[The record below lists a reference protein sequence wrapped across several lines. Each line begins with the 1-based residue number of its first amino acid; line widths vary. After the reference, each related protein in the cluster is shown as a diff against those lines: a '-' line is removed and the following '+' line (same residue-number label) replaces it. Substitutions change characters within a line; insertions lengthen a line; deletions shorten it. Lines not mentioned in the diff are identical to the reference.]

1 MQPTAPAAAPSADES
16 QRSSTLS
23 VSGEPE
29 PSLLP
34 ARAGREVL
42 TGRQRFFPD
51 ATDAQWN
58 DWRWQFRNRVT
69 TVDELLKLVPKLA
82 PQAAMQREVLRDFR
96 MGIPPYYMALIDP
109 DDLDDPI
116 LKHSVPLQG
125 EYDFR
130 DVGEEDPLGEEQYS
144 PVPGITH
151 RYPDRVLMV
160 ISNSCAIY
168 CRYCT
173 RKRIMYE
180 DAVPD
185 VEIDRMVDY
194 IARTPAVRDVI
205 VSGGDPLTYGTK
217 KLESILAKLR
227 AVPHL
232 EIIRIG
238 TRAPVSL
245 PQRVDDELVQMLQK
259 YHPLW
264 INVHF
269 NHPRELTPEA
279 AAACD
284 KLSRAGIPLNN
295 QSVLLKGVNDD
306 VPTMR
311 ALVTGLMKMR
321 VRPYYL
327 YQCDPVRG
335 AEHFRTPIS
344 KGIEIIE
351 GLRGHVS
358 GLAIPTYV
366 VDGPGGGGKIP
377 VQPQYMLHYDPLRK
391 KALLRNFQHRVFEY
405 SEPDASQPH
414 SGELRP
420 MRASQAIPN
429 ANGNGNSDGK
439 KTSNGNGSAPANGS
453 TAPNST
459 AKKPRVR
466 ADGQPV
472 VGKSGWVHRG
482 HSREE
487 RLAAAEAAN
496 GAAANGAAANGAAA
510 NGAAANGA
518 AANGAAANGAAA
530 NGAPAKAT
538 ASNGSSSA
546 TSGSAGASNG
556 SGKESAAVK
565 RASSTPPPPATSGS

>member
-1 MQPTAPAAAPSADES
+1 MQPTAPAAVPSAVES
-16 QRSSTLS
+16 QRSNSLPPAGPTS
-23 VSGEPE
+23 VGEP
-29 PSLLP
+29 
-34 ARAGREVL
+34 L

-69 TVDELLKLVPKLA
+69 TVDELVKLVPKLA
-82 PQAAMQREVLRDFR
+82 PQAAMQREILRDFR

-109 DDLDDPI
+109 DDLEDPI
-116 LKHSVPLQG
+116 LKHAAPLEG
-125 EYDFR
+125 EYAFR

-238 TRAPVSL
+238 TRVPVSL
-245 PQRVDDELVQMLQK
+245 PQRVDDELVEMLQK

-335 AEHFRTPIS
+335 AAHFRTPIS

-377 VQPQYMLHYDPLRK
+377 VQPQYLLNYDPLRK
-391 KALLRNFQHRVFEY
+391 KALLRNFQNRVFEY
-405 SEPDASQPH
+405 SEPDAAQPH

-420 MRASQAIPN
+420 MRPSQAVPN
-429 ANGNGNSDGK
+429 ANGNGHTDGK
-439 KTSNGNGSAPANGS
+439 KTTNGNGNGHA
-453 TAPNST
+453 APNGNGNGNGNG
-459 AKKPRVR
+459 KKTRVR

-487 RLAAAEAAN
+487 RLQSAAGETPRAAT
-496 GAAANGAAANGAAA
+496 GANLAV
-510 NGAAANGA
+510 
-518 AANGAAANGAAA
+518 
-530 NGAPAKAT
+530 P
-538 ASNGSSSA
+538 
-546 TSGSAGASNG
+546 TSESPRSLGGSAGHSPRN
-556 SGKESAAVK
+556 AAEQRTK
-565 RASSTPPPPATSGS
+565 ATSPRSLAAKSSPPPPAAPGS

>member
-1 MQPTAPAAAPSADES
+1 MQPTAPAAAPSAVES
-16 QRSSTLS
+16 QRSSVLPVASPVEPATS
-23 VSGEPE
+23 PSAASPSAATSSGT
-29 PSLLP
+29 
-34 ARAGREVL
+34 AL

-58 DWRWQFRNRVT
+58 DWRWQFRNRIT
-69 TVDELLKLVPKLA
+69 TVDELLKLVPGLA
-82 PQAAMQREVLRDFR
+82 PQAEMQREILRDFR

-116 LKHSVPLQG
+116 LKHSAPLQG
-125 EYDFR
+125 EYDYR

-194 IARTPAVRDVI
+194 IARTPAVRDVV

-238 TRAPVSL
+238 TRVPVSL
-245 PQRVDDELVQMLQK
+245 PQRVDDELVEMLQK

-264 INVHF
+264 VNVHF

-306 VPTMR
+306 VQTMR
-311 ALVTGLMKMR
+311 KLVTGLMKMR

-335 AEHFRTPIS
+335 AEHFRTPIA
-344 KGIEIIE
+344 KGLEIIE

-377 VQPQYMLHYDPLRK
+377 VQPQYLLHYDASRK

-405 SEPDASQPH
+405 SEPDAQQPH

-420 MRASQAIPN
+420 MRASHAVAN
-429 ANGNGNSDGK
+429 ANGSGHADGKKVTSANGAANGNGNGHAAA
-439 KTSNGNGSAPANGS
+439 NGNG
-453 TAPNST
+453 TT
-459 AKKPRVR
+459 KKTRVR

-487 RLAAAEAAN
+487 RLASAESGNGAATKPTPAN
-496 GAAANGAAANGAAA
+496 GAAAKSNGAHANG
-510 NGAAANGA
+510 
-518 AANGAAANGAAA
+518 
-530 NGAPAKAT
+530 
-538 ASNGSSSA
+538 SA
-546 TSGSAGASNG
+546 
-556 SGKESAAVK
+556 KESAAVK
-565 RASSTPPPPATSGS
+565 RASATPPSDS

>member
-16 QRSSTLS
+16 QRSSPNSASGMPDLASGAPEQSSRVGATL
-23 VSGEPE
+23 
-29 PSLLP
+29 PSEE
-34 ARAGREVL
+34 GRQTL

-69 TVDELLKLVPKLA
+69 TVDELLKLMPKLA
-82 PQAAMQREVLRDFR
+82 PQAAMQREILRDFR

-116 LKHSVPLQG
+116 LKHSVPMQG

-217 KLESILAKLR
+217 KLESILSKLR

-238 TRAPVSL
+238 TRVPVSL
-245 PQRVDDELVQMLQK
+245 PQRVDDELVEMLQK

-377 VQPQYMLHYDPLRK
+377 VQPQYLLNYDPLRK
-391 KALLRNFQHRVFEY
+391 KALLRNFQNRVFEY
-405 SEPDASQPH
+405 SEPDAAQPH

-420 MRASQAIPN
+420 MRASQAVPN
-429 ANGNGNSDGK
+429 ANGNGHGDGK
-439 KTSNGNGSAPANGS
+439 KTSNGNGGATTNGS
-453 TAPNST
+453 TAANGT

-487 RLAAAEAAN
+487 RLASAETATPN
-496 GAAANGAAANGAAA
+496 GAATNGASAPTNGASAAAPKNGANG
-510 NGAAANGA
+510 
-518 AANGAAANGAAA
+518 
-530 NGAPAKAT
+530 
-538 ASNGSSSA
+538 
-546 TSGSAGASNG
+546 SGSATNG
-556 SGKESAAVK
+556 SAKESAAVK
-565 RASSTPPPPATSGS
+565 RASSPPAPPAASGS